1 MKAETP
7 ILMRAYFEELA
18 DFLEA
23 RARASEIILS
33 RLSAEDS
40 DFIRF
45 NQSRVRQATG
55 VRQVAWALT
64 LIEGTRRI
72 DASVTLSGIA
82 AVDRDTLGGLLDT
95 LRIGIADVPD
105 DPFLLVEITAV
116 TSVAERRGALPDP
129 AEVID
134 EVLEMGRGLDLV
146 GFHASGPIYKGF
158 SSSLGVRHWHAV
170 ENFAFS
176 WCLYHDRDKAVKSSY
191 SGDAWDRAALGSKM
205 AFAREQLARLG
216 QPARKVTPGGYRAYL
231 APAAMTEI
239 LGMLSWAGFGLKSR
253 QTKQSGLLRM
263 ASGDERM
270 SPMVTIAENT
280 VEGIAAGFQAEGFVK
295 PGRVELIRA
304 GELAGALVSPRSA
317 REYGVATNGA
327 NAGETP
333 ESLDLAAGSLPQAEA
348 LQALGTGLYIGNLWY
363 LNFSDRS
370 ACRLTGMTRFAS
382 FWVEDGRIAAPLDVM
397 RFDDTAFRMLGA
409 NLEALT
415 RERDLVP
422 DGGTYG
428 ERSTES
434 MRTPGALLRD
444 LALTL

>member
-1 MKAETP
+1 MKRETP

-18 DFLEA
+18 DFLES
-23 RARASEIILS
+23 RAGASEIVLS

-45 NQSRVRQATG
+45 NKSRVRQATG
-55 VRQVAWALT
+55 VRQVGWALT
-64 LIEGTRRI
+64 LIHGTRRI
-72 DASVTLSGIA
+72 DAGVTLSGVA
-82 AVDRDTLGGLLDT
+82 AADRDTLSGLLET
-95 LRIGIADVPD
+95 LRVGIGDVPD
-105 DPFLLVEITAV
+105 DPFMLVETAAG
-116 TSVAERRGALPDP
+116 TLAAERRGALPD
-129 AEVID
+129 AAQVID
-134 EVLEMGRGLDLV
+134 QVLELGRGLDLV

-176 WCLYHDRDKAVKSSY
+176 WCLYHDRDKAVKTSY
-191 SGDAWDRAALGSKM
+191 SGDAWEPAALEAKM

-216 QPARKVTPGGYRAYL
+216 EAPRTLAPGRYRAYL

-263 ASGDERM
+263 AEGRERM
-270 SPMVTIAENT
+270 SPLVTLAENT
-280 VEGIAAGFQAEGFVK
+280 AEGIAAGFQAEGFVK
-295 PGRVELIRA
+295 PARVELIRG
-304 GELAGALVSPRSA
+304 GELGDALVSPRSA
-317 REYGVATNGA
+317 REYGTPTNGA
-327 NAGETP
+327 NP
-333 ESLDLAAGSLPQAEA
+333 ESLDLAAGGLPQDEVLRA
-348 LQALGTGLYIGNLWY
+348 LDTGLYIGNLWY
-363 LNFSDRS
+363 LNFSDRP

-382 FWVEDGRIAAPLDVM
+382 FWVEGGRIAAPLDVM
-397 RFDDTAFRMLGA
+397 RFDDSAFRLLGS

-415 RERDLVP
+415 RERDLAP

-434 MRTPGALLRD
+434 MRTPGALVRE
-444 LALTL
+444 LTLTL